1 MLEKY
6 IKITYIKFHSSESP
20 RRWCS
25 GNMKPFQGLAS
36 GSIPERRKFLT
47 FCKSG
52 FIFFGLELHSHL
64 GILGLGEE

>member
-1 MLEKY
+1 
-6 IKITYIKFHSSESP
+6 
-20 RRWCS
+20 
-25 GNMKPFQGLAS
+25 MKPFQGLAS